1 MAVRVFMCAFR
12 GELIICRSKSEG
24 RSRKAVA
31 TREVNVIKA
40 KLAGTYVEPRRRP
53 RVAPYNWAMREY
65 LYGMFSDDDDYSS
78 FEDAYGYLQW

>member
-12 GELIICRSKSEG
+12 GGLFCRSKSEG

-53 RVAPYNWAMREY
+53 RVAPYNWARREY